1 MRWQTTAVLA
11 VVLLALGAF
20 YYVYE
25 IRGGPERAKL
35 EAQKGRLWTV
45 DAADVAE
52 VELRRGAEVVT
63 LKRETDGWR
72 LLGPVTARG
81 DRGKVDETLT
91 TLTAAR
97 VDREIEPAPT
107 GLTASAPDKPPAVV
121 TLRLKNGRQ
130 LGLQLGVKNPTG
142 VWVYAREADKPAVF
156 VVSDTVLRDVTRPLA
171 DLRDKTVLA
180 VGQRQVTAFEVVTP
194 EETLAVEQV
203 DGRWRPTRPVA
214 LAAEA
219 ETVTAFLD
227 KLGPTRIKEFVA
239 ESPKS
244 LAPYGLV
251 RPLRVSIHTGR
262 DKDRATASLLI
273 GSVDKAKQGAYAM
286 RPGESS
292 VLLLPAEAWAIVPKN
307 VAVLRNKVV
316 VEVDRD
322 KVARVDLESPKGK
335 VALTQEQNR
344 WRIVAP
350 ENLPADQVE
359 SGALLFKVRDLKAQ
373 GFLTDDASGIP
384 RYLARPTVRVTITE
398 TGAAAPTTVL
408 LAPARGRRRDRHRA
422 RGPTRGRPRVRE
434 AQGVARDLLRRHEG
448 ARRAPE
454 DPRRLQELIGRGGEA
469 RADPR
474 ADAVDRPLD
483 VVLEERLRE
492 PPVPVRAVAVP
503 AAGVAERED
512 LRATHADDLEPRRA
526 RGEPRRERLPL
537 GDVVVRVA
545 VVQEDGALRAEALRE
560 PHQLPG
566 PAGAH
571 LGRARKLAVARRRER
586 EDAAERRIGEGRRGE
601 RAPPA
606 AALARENHVL
616 DRHAALGVE
625 VRDGRRDERRVVRR
639 GRVGEV
645 ADLGEHDDVRVAVA
659 RESQNRGRHGPVRP
673 RVRPREAVVVDQDDR
688 SPRILVPVQ
697 RASGEVAL
705 DGVGGARRGH
715 QREGREEGERP
726 GRHSSGR
733 GLLTRRGR
741 SPGSGA
747 RRVGRSTRVARD
759 AASGC
764 RGRGS
769 C

>member
-1 MRWQTTAVLA
+1 MRWQTTAILA

-25 IRGGPERAKL
+25 IRGGPERAKV

-45 DAADVAE
+45 DAADVTE
-52 VELRRGAEVVT
+52 VELRRGGEVVT
-63 LKRETDGWR
+63 LKREPDGWR
-72 LLGPVTARG
+72 LVGPVTARG

-91 TLTAAR
+91 TLTTAR
-97 VDREIEPAPT
+97 VDREIESAPT
-107 GLTASAPDKPPAVV
+107 RLEAYGLDKPAAVV

-180 VGQRQVTAFEVVTP
+180 FGQRQVTAFEVVTP

-203 DGRWRPTRPVA
+203 DGRWRLTRPVA
-214 LAAEA
+214 LAADA

-227 KLGPTRIKEFVA
+227 KLGSTRIKEFVA

-359 SGALLFKVRDLKAQ
+359 SGALLFKLRDLKAQ
-373 GFLTDDASGIP
+373 AGRAGGQTVVVERSGEADW
-384 RYLARPTVRVTITE
+384 RMVEGGA
-398 TGAAAPTTVL
+398 GAAKGANVENLLYTLRGLKWNAIAAPGGQDPVRYGLDAPTFEVTLLRAGGAEIATVL
-408 LAPARGRRRDRHRA
+408 VGRHEGDHAYVKLKVSPAPEPTPPAGVVRRAPAEKKRVAPRGGGPPGRR
-422 RGPTRGRPRVRE
+422 PSPQPRGRPP
-434 AQGVARDLLRRHEG
+434 GG
-448 ARRAPE
+448 
-454 DPRRLQELIGRGGEA
+454 GGESLPWPVGA
-469 RADPR
+469 NASTP
-474 ADAVDRPLD
+474 PL
-483 VVLEERLRE
+483 
-492 PPVPVRAVAVP
+492 
-503 AAGVAERED
+503 
-512 LRATHADDLEPRRA
+512 
-526 RGEPRRERLPL
+526 
-537 GDVVVRVA
+537 
-545 VVQEDGALRAEALRE
+545 
-560 PHQLPG
+560 
-566 PAGAH
+566 
-571 LGRARKLAVARRRER
+571 
-586 EDAAERRIGEGRRGE
+586 
-601 RAPPA
+601 
-606 AALARENHVL
+606 
-616 DRHAALGVE
+616 
-625 VRDGRRDERRVVRR
+625 
-639 GRVGEV
+639 
-645 ADLGEHDDVRVAVA
+645 
-659 RESQNRGRHGPVRP
+659 
-673 RVRPREAVVVDQDDR
+673 
-688 SPRILVPVQ
+688 
-697 RASGEVAL
+697 
-705 DGVGGARRGH
+705 VGGGKAG
-715 QREGREEGERP
+715 G
-726 GRHSSGR
+726 
-733 GLLTRRGR
+733 
-741 SPGSGA
+741 
-747 RRVGRSTRVARD
+747 
-759 AASGC
+759 
-764 RGRGS
+764 
-769 C
+769 

>member
-1 MRWQTTAVLA
+1 MRWQTTAVVA

-25 IRGGPERAKL
+25 IRGGPERAKG

-45 DAADVAE
+45 DAADVTE
-52 VELRRGAEVVT
+52 VELRRGGEVVT
-63 LKRETDGWR
+63 LKREPDGWR
-72 LLGPVTARG
+72 LVGPVTARG

-91 TLTAAR
+91 TLPTAR
-97 VDREIEPAPT
+97 VDREIESAPT
-107 GLTASAPDKPPAVV
+107 RLDAYGLDKPAAVV

-156 VVSDTVLRDVTRPLA
+156 VGSDTVLRDVRRPCA

-203 DGRWRPTRPVA
+203 DGRWRLTRPVA
-214 LAAEA
+214 LAADA

-227 KLGPTRIKEFVA
+227 KLGSTRIKEFVA

-359 SGALLFKVRDLKAQ
+359 SGALLFKLRDLKAQ
-373 GFLTDDASGIP
+373 AFLTDDASGIP
-384 RYLARPTVRVTITE
+384 RYLARPPVRETVVVERSGEADWRMVE
-398 TGAAAPTTVL
+398 GGTGAAKGANVENLLYTLRGLKWNAIAAPGGQDPVRYGLDAPTFEVTLLRAGGAEIATVL
-408 LAPARGRRRDRHRA
+408 VG
-422 RGPTRGRPRVRE
+422 
-434 AQGVARDLLRRHEG
+434 RHEG
-448 ARRAPE
+448 DHAYVKLKVLPA
-454 DPRRLQELIGRGGEA
+454 IY
-469 RADPR
+469 
-474 ADAVDRPLD
+474 AVD
-483 VVLEERLRE
+483 
-492 PPVPVRAVAVP
+492 
-503 AAGVAERED
+503 
-512 LRATHADDLEPRRA
+512 T
-526 RGEPRRERLPL
+526 
-537 GDVVVRVA
+537 
-545 VVQEDGALRAEALRE
+545 
-560 PHQLPG
+560 
-566 PAGAH
+566 
-571 LGRARKLAVARRRER
+571 K
-586 EDAAERRIGEGRRGE
+586 
-601 RAPPA
+601 
-606 AALARENHVL
+606 
-616 DRHAALGVE
+616 ALGE
-625 VRDGRRDERRVVRR
+625 
-639 GRVGEV
+639 
-645 ADLGEHDDVRVAVA
+645 LPKIPDDFK
-659 RESQNRGRHGPVRP
+659 G
-673 RVRPREAVVVDQDDR
+673 
-688 SPRILVPVQ
+688 
-697 RASGEVAL
+697 
-705 DGVGGARRGH
+705 
-715 QREGREEGERP
+715 
-726 GRHSSGR
+726 
-733 GLLTRRGR
+733 
-741 SPGSGA
+741 
-747 RRVGRSTRVARD
+747 
-759 AASGC
+759 
-764 RGRGS
+764 
-769 C
+769 

>member
-1 MRWQTTAVLA
+1 MRWQTTAILA

-25 IRGGPERAKL
+25 IRGGPERAKV

-45 DAADVAE
+45 DAADVTE
-52 VELRRGAEVVT
+52 VELRRGGEVVT
-63 LKRETDGWR
+63 LKREPDGWR
-72 LLGPVTARG
+72 LVGPVTARG

-91 TLTAAR
+91 TLTTAR
-97 VDREIEPAPT
+97 VDREIESAPT
-107 GLTASAPDKPPAVV
+107 RLEAYGLDKPAAVV

-180 VGQRQVTAFEVVTP
+180 FGQRQVTAFEVVTP

-203 DGRWRPTRPVA
+203 DGRWRLTRPVA
-214 LAAEA
+214 LAADA

-227 KLGPTRIKEFVA
+227 KLGSTRIKEFVA

-322 KVARVDLESPKGK
+322 KVARVDLESPRGK

-359 SGALLFKVRDLKAQ
+359 SGALLFKLRDLKAQ
-373 GFLTDDASGIP
+373 AFLTDDASGIP
-384 RYLARPTVRVTITE
+384 RYLARPTVRVTVTE

-408 LAPARGRRRDRHRA
+408 LAPAPDRRGGKAMAYAAVAGRGPVVIVGADALDGLARSVTELRDRTVLPALEPRDVK
-422 RGPTRGRPRVRE
+422 TVRVRAGGQTVVVERSGE
-434 AQGVARDLLRRHEG
+434 ADWRMVEGGTGAAKGANVENLLYTLRG
-448 ARRAPE
+448 LKWNAIAAPGGQDPVRWPPGDDR
-454 DPRRLQELIGRGGEA
+454 DPRRG
-469 RADPR
+469 
-474 ADAVDRPLD
+474 
-483 VVLEERLRE
+483 
-492 PPVPVRAVAVP
+492 
-503 AAGVAERED
+503 
-512 LRATHADDLEPRRA
+512 
-526 RGEPRRERLPL
+526 RGEPRRERIPR

-545 VVQEDGALRAEALRE
+545 VVKEDGARRGGALRE

-571 LGRARKLAVARRRER
+571 LGRVRKLAVARRRER
-586 EDAAERRIGEGRRGE
+586 EDAADRRIGEGRGVE

-616 DRHAALGVE
+616 DRHAALGVA

-688 SPRILVPVQ
+688 PPRILVPV
-697 RASGEVAL
+697 
-705 DGVGGARRGH
+705 
-715 QREGREEGERP
+715 
-726 GRHSSGR
+726 
-733 GLLTRRGR
+733 
-741 SPGSGA
+741 
-747 RRVGRSTRVARD
+747 
-759 AASGC
+759 
-764 RGRGS
+764 
-769 C
+769 